1 MSVLAHLNPQNV
13 FGYFE
18 ALCAVPHGSYNTAA
32 IADFCV
38 KFAEEHGLDHYRD
51 EANNVII
58 RKGATP
64 GYENAGTVILQ
75 GHTDMVCEKDS
86 GSAFDFM
93 TDGIELILEGD
104 TIRANGTTLGADNGI
119 AVAMCFAIL
128 ADDTLEHPALEVLL
142 TSDEEVGMLGAF
154 ALDCTQLSG
163 KTLINI
169 DSEEEG
175 ILTCSSAGGANAY
188 STLPVQREDAELALV
203 EVELGNMCSGHSG
216 AEIHKWR
223 ANANV
228 LLARM
233 LYTLNSKY
241 DCRLVKLEGG
251 TRETAIAAVG
261 SAAFGVP
268 AAQLEAAAADAAAC
282 AAAFK
287 KEYTTAE
294 PTMEITV
301 KTSGTAVVS
310 ALTAADTAKAANVL
324 VALPDCVQ
332 AMSVDMSGL
341 VQTSLNFGILRL
353 REHELFLANTVRSSV
368 STQKEWILDKV
379 CAIVTLAG
387 GKTEISGSYPGW
399 SYNPHSAIK
408 DTIVRVYRDLFG
420 KEASVEAIHAGLE
433 CGLFADAIE
442 GLDCVSIGPDM
453 GDVHTPREH
462 LSVASTAR
470 TYQLLCEV
478 LRVMK

>member
-1 MSVLAHLNPQNV
+1 MSVLGHLTPASV
-13 FGYFE
+13 FQYFE
-18 ALCAVPHGSYNTAA
+18 ALCAIPHGSYNTAA

-38 KFAEEHGLDHYRD
+38 NFAKEHGFDFYRD

-58 RKGATP
+58 RKHATP
-64 GYENAGTVILQ
+64 GYEQSGTVILQ
-75 GHTDMVCEKDS
+75 GHTDMVCEKDP
-86 GSAFDFM
+86 GSAFDFA

-128 ADDTLEHPALEVLL
+128 TDDAVEHPALEVLL

-154 ALDCTQLSG
+154 ALDCSQLKG

-175 ILTCSSAGGANAY
+175 IITCSCAGGANAY
-188 STLPVQREDAELALV
+188 STIPVQFEEAELALV
-203 EVELGNMCSGHSG
+203 EVDLGSMCSGHSG

-233 LYTLNSKY
+233 LYALNTKF
-241 DCRLVKLEGG
+241 DCRIVKLEGG

-268 AAQLEAAAADAAAC
+268 AAQLDAAAAEAAAL

-287 KEYTTAE
+287 KEYATAE

-301 KTSGTAVVS
+301 KTAPAAAVS
-310 ALTAADTAKAANVL
+310 ALTAADTAKLANVL

-332 AMSVDMSGL
+332 VMSVDMPGL
-341 VQTSLNFGILRL
+341 VQTSVNFGILRL
-353 REHELFLANTVRSSV
+353 RENEVFFSNTVRSSV
-368 STQKEWILDKV
+368 ATQKQWILDKV
-379 CAIVTLAG
+379 CAIVAIAG

-442 GLDCVSIGPDM
+442 GLDCVSIGPNM
-453 GDVHTPREH
+453 GDVHTPREY

-470 TYQLLCEV
+470 TYKLVCEI
-478 LRVMK
+478 LRSMK